1 MRRREVMR
9 VRAQLLQAA
18 CVAVCSC
25 GLVGPASAQADAQP
39 SSGSPSGGSP
49 SSSSSESNESAN
61 VSILEEIVVTAQK
74 RTQRLLD
81 VPMSITALTGDSLAR
96 QGATT
101 LQDIASTVPGLSTLE
116 YAPGQSRTQ
125 LRGISSATGAPTI
138 GLYLDELPI
147 NVDTVQLG
155 ADVRFIDLERIEV
168 LRGPQ
173 GTLYGEGSMGGTIK
187 YVTRPP
193 DLTRSTLGFDTAF
206 GSVADGSELYRA
218 NLIVNMPVVADKFGV
233 RFAGGFE
240 QSPGWID
247 YPLIGARDVNE
258 GRSKTARL
266 KSLWQ
271 VSDALKA
278 SLLLAYQHSDYD
290 SQAFADAQR
299 TAPYL
304 VLQPSKDEN
313 RLANLVLEYDA
324 GPFTIL
330 SSTGYL
336 DRDTFA
342 RSDVTGFFA
351 PIYTAP
357 PPFGFGL
364 PPGSVATV
372 TLDGANGF
380 KATSEELRVASNGA
394 TRLSWTA
401 GVYYRDYEDSI
412 DSRSNTTPNP
422 LPMEVLTSE
431 LDRTSE
437 QFAVFGEAGYKVTS
451 TFETTVGLRY
461 FRDERSKSGSGSNF
475 GLPAPEPT
483 GNETFTSVN
492 PRLVLTYRP
501 TQDRLFY
508 VSGAKGFRSGG
519 FNLVAARPPGC
530 NLPDAF
536 DPENLWTYEIGSNLT
551 FADGR
556 AVVQAAVYRNDW
568 KDIQVSQFCPGGQAL
583 QTTNAGKA
591 SGAGVDLQ
599 LTLRP
604 YDSLSIMLAG
614 GYNDSQYDET
624 SASHNEGD
632 SVDFVPKFSASISG
646 DYSFQWAAG
655 FPGRF
660 HLDYQYVDD
669 FSISL
674 RSFAGSQPLV
684 SSDAYGRLNARLS
697 ILSGAWELALFGQNL
712 ADTNK
717 VVMPPIG
724 VLLVPVSM
732 QPRTIGIGLR
742 YNY

>member
-1 MRRREVMR
+1 MPRREVMR
-9 VRAQLLQAA
+9 VRAQLLQATS
-18 CVAVCSC
+18 VAVYSC
-25 GLVGPASAQADAQP
+25 GLVCAAPALADAQP
-39 SSGSPSGGSP
+39 SSSSP
-49 SSSSSESNESAN
+49 SSGSSQSNESAN
-61 VSILEEIVVTAQK
+61 VSILEEIIVTAQK
-74 RTQRLLD
+74 RKQRLLD
-81 VPMSITALTGDSLAR
+81 VPMSITALTGDALAR

-101 LQDIASTVPGLSTLE
+101 LLDVASTVPGLSTLE
-116 YAPGQSRTQ
+116 YAPGQNRAQ
-125 LRGISSATGAPTI
+125 LRGISSAAGAPTI

-147 NVDTVQLG
+147 NVDSVQLG

-187 YVTRPP
+187 YVTRSP
-193 DLTRSTLGFDTAF
+193 DLTKSSLGFDTAF

-218 NLIVNMPVVADKFGV
+218 NVIVNVPVVADTFGV
-233 RFAGGFE
+233 RFAGGYE

-247 YPLIGARDVNE
+247 YPLIGAKDVNE

-278 SLLLAYQHSDYD
+278 SLLLAYQDGDYD
-290 SQAFADAQR
+290 SQAFADARR

-324 GPFTIL
+324 GPFTVL

-336 DRDTFA
+336 DRDVAT

-351 PIYTAP
+351 PIYTTP

-372 TLDGANGF
+372 TLDGVSNF

-394 TRLSWTA
+394 TRLTWTA
-401 GVYYRDYEDSI
+401 GVYYRDYEDSA
-412 DSRSNTTPNP
+412 DSSSKTTPNP
-422 LPMEVLTSE
+422 LPMEVLTGQLE
-431 LDRTSE
+431 RTSE
-437 QFAVFGEAGYKVTS
+437 QFAAFGEVGYKVTPV
-451 TFETTVGLRY
+451 FETTVGLRY
-461 FRDERSKSGSGSNF
+461 FRDERSKRGSGSNF
-475 GLPAPEPT
+475 GLPAPEPY
-483 GNETFTSVN
+483 GKETFTSVN

-501 TQDRLFY
+501 TEDQLFY
-508 VSGAKGFRSGG
+508 VSGAQGFRSGG
-519 FNLVAARPPGC
+519 FNLLATRPPGC

-551 FADGR
+551 FSDGR
-556 AVVQAAVYRNDW
+556 VVVQGAVYRNDW
-568 KDIQVSQFCPGGQAL
+568 KDIQVSEFCPGGQST

-591 SGAGVDLQ
+591 SGSGVDLQ

-604 YDSLSIMLAG
+604 LDSLSIMLAG

-624 SASHNEGD
+624 SVTHNEGD
-632 SVDFVPKFSASISG
+632 SIDFVPKFSASISG
-646 DYSFQWAAG
+646 DYSFQWAASL
-655 FPGRF
+655 PGQF

-674 RSFAGSQPLV
+674 RNFPGSQPIAN
-684 SSDAYGRLNARLS
+684 SDGYGRLNARLS

>member
-1 MRRREVMR
+1 MRRRESVGMR
-9 VRAQLLQAA
+9 MQPLRAA

-25 GLVGPASAQADAQP
+25 VFAGPAWAQADAQP
-39 SSGSPSGGSP
+39 SS
-49 SSSSSESNESAN
+49 SSQDVSEAAN
-61 VSILEEIVVTAQK
+61 LATLEEIVVTAQK

-81 VPMSITALTGDSLAR
+81 VPMSVSALTNDSLAR

-101 LQDIASTVPGLSTLE
+101 LLDVASTVPGLSTVE
-116 YAPGQSRTQ
+116 YAPGQNRAQ
-125 LRGISSATGAPTI
+125 LRGVSSVTGAPTI

-147 NVDTVQLG
+147 NVDSVQLG
-155 ADVRFIDLERIEV
+155 ADVRFIDLERVEV

-187 YVTRPP
+187 YVTRSP
-193 DLTRSTLGFDTAF
+193 DLTESTVGFDTAF

-218 NLIVNMPVVADKFGV
+218 NLVVNAPIVTDTFGV
-233 RFAGGFE
+233 RFAGGYE

-247 YPLIGARDVNE
+247 YPLIGAKDVNE
-258 GRSKTARL
+258 GTSKTARL

-271 VSDALKA
+271 VSDAFKA
-278 SLLLAYQHSDYD
+278 SLLLAYQDSEYD
-290 SQAFADAQR
+290 SQSFADAQR

-324 GPFTIL
+324 GSFTVL

-336 DRDTFA
+336 DRDTA
-342 RSDVTGFFA
+342 VRSDITSFYA
-351 PIYTAP
+351 PIYAAP
-357 PPFGFGL
+357 PPFGLGL

-372 TLDGANGF
+372 TLDGASTF
-380 KATSEELRVASNGA
+380 KAMSEELRVSSSGE

-401 GVYYRDYEDSI
+401 GLYYRDYEDSF
-412 DSRSNTTPNP
+412 DSRSKTTPNP
-422 LPMEVLTSE
+422 LPVEVFTSK

-437 QFAVFGEAGYKVTS
+437 QFAVFGEVGYKFTPVFDS
-451 TFETTVGLRY
+451 TLGLRY
-461 FRDERSKSGSGSNF
+461 FREERTQSGLGANF
-475 GLPAPEPT
+475 GAPAPEPSAKK
-483 GNETFTSVN
+483 TFTSVN

-501 TQDRLFY
+501 SEDQLVY

-519 FNLVAARPPGC
+519 FNLVSVRPPGC
-530 NLPDAF
+530 NLPDSY
-536 DPENLWTYEIGSNLT
+536 DPENLWTYEIGSNLS
-551 FADGR
+551 FAEGR
-556 AVVQAAVYRNDW
+556 AIVQGAVYRNEW
-568 KDIQVSQFCPGGQAL
+568 KDIQVSEFCPGGQTI

-591 SGAGVDLQ
+591 SGTGVDLQ

-604 YDSLSIMLAG
+604 RDSLSIMLAG

-624 SASHNEGD
+624 SATHDEGD
-632 SVDFVPKFSASISG
+632 NIDFVPKFSASISG
-646 DYSFQWAAG
+646 DYDFHWAAG
-655 FPGRF
+655 LPGRF
-660 HLDYQYVDD
+660 HLDYQYVDEY
-669 FSISL
+669 SISL
-674 RSFAGSQPLV
+674 RNFAGPNPIAR
-684 SSDAYGRLNARLS
+684 SDAYGRLNARLS
-697 ILSGAWELALFGQNL
+697 ILSGAWELALFGHNL

-717 VVMPPIG
+717 VVMPPTG

>member
-1 MRRREVMR
+1 MRRHKVMR

-18 CVAVCSC
+18 CLAAVSC
-25 GLVGPASAQADAQP
+25 VYIGPASAQADAQP
-39 SSGSPSGGSP
+39 SS
-49 SSSSSESNESAN
+49 SSREPNESAN
-61 VSILEEIVVTAQK
+61 ISILEEIIVTAQK

-81 VPMSITALTGDSLAR
+81 VPMSVTALTGDSLAR

-101 LQDIASTVPGLSTLE
+101 LLDVASTVPGMSTLE
-116 YAPGQSRTQ
+116 YAPGQNRAQ
-125 LRGISSATGAPTI
+125 LRGISSAAGAPTI

-147 NVDTVQLG
+147 NVDSVQLG
-155 ADVRFIDLERIEV
+155 ADVRFIDLDRIEV

-187 YVTRPP
+187 YVTRSP
-193 DLTRSTLGFDTAF
+193 DLTKPTLGFDTAY

-218 NLIVNMPVVADKFGV
+218 NLIVNMPVVAETFGV

-240 QSPGWID
+240 QSPGWVD
-247 YPLIGARDVNE
+247 YPQIGAKDVNE

-271 VSDALKA
+271 VSEALKA
-278 SLLLAYQHSDYD
+278 SLLLAYQDSDYD

-304 VLQPSKDEN
+304 ALQPSKDET
-313 RLANLVLEYDA
+313 RLANLILEYDA
-324 GPFTIL
+324 GSFTVL

-336 DRDTFA
+336 DRDVAT
-342 RSDVTGFFA
+342 RSDVTGFFT

-364 PPGSVATV
+364 PPGSVDTV
-372 TLDGANGF
+372 TLEGVTNF
-380 KATSEELRVASNGA
+380 KATSEELRVASNGS

-401 GVYYRDYEDSI
+401 GVYYRDYEDQA
-412 DSRSNTTPNP
+412 DSGSNTTPNP
-422 LPMEVLTSE
+422 LPVEVLSAE
-431 LDRTSE
+431 LERTSQ
-437 QFAVFGEAGYKVTS
+437 QFAAFGEIGYKVTP
-451 TFETTVGLRY
+451 TLETTVGLRY
-461 FRDERSKSGSGSNF
+461 FRDERGKSGSASNF
-475 GLPAPEPT
+475 GLPAPEPS

-501 TQDRLFY
+501 TENQLFY

-519 FNLVAARPPGC
+519 FNLLAGRPPGC
-530 NLPDAF
+530 NLPDAY
-536 DPENLWTYEIGSNLT
+536 DPESLWTYEIGSNLT

-556 AVVQAAVYRNDW
+556 AVVQGAVYRNDW
-568 KDIQVSQFCPGGQAL
+568 QDIQVSEFCPGGQAT

-599 LTLRP
+599 LTLRLI
-604 YDSLSIMLAG
+604 DSLGIILAG

-624 SASHNEGD
+624 SATHNEGD
-632 SVDFVPKFSASISG
+632 SIDFVPKFSASISG
-646 DYSFQWAAG
+646 DYRFEWAAG
-655 FPGRF
+655 FPGQF

-674 RSFAGSQPLV
+674 RNFPGSQPIAT
-684 SSDAYGRLNARLS
+684 SDAYGRLNARLS